1 MLKINFFSLLFLFVL
16 PNIKAQNIVTYT
28 DQLGYFWVF
37 DNGSLQSIEHQQVKN
52 VQTGDDY
59 VIYLD
64 ILNQMVLFHKGKKKV
79 LQFSAL
85 PNFWLAKRNLLID
98 WSQGGLKVFDRQGKR
113 NTIALGNMVPYTL
126 GDDMSELS
134 LGRDIPYA
142 SGDSIAAFV
151 DYDRFLK
158 AYYKGETNEIT
169 REPVT
174 NFSVGDNTVA
184 YTTSSDAFYVY
195 FNGVAT
201 QVVNTSPTEYQV
213 GNNFAVYIT
222 PYNEFGV
229 FDAGSTIQ
237 LDFAKPKSF
246 AAGNNIVAYV
256 TPQGFF
262 KVYENGDEQELSPIP
277 PRSYQIIDNTLIYT
291 DDMGNFNVYYKGKNT
306 VLESYQPTKVAFF
319 EGVVAYT
326 DNYGQL
332 KGFYEGKP
340 VTIAKEVVI
349 DFKVQ
354 GRTVLYQA
362 SNRDF
367 HVYWNGNTY

>member
-1 MLKINFFSLLFLFVL
+1 MPKIILFLLLYLFIL
-16 PNIKAQNIVTYT
+16 PTAKAQNIVTYT

-37 DNGSLQSIEHQQVKN
+37 DSGSLQSIEHQQVKN
-52 VQTGDDY
+52 VQIGDDY

-64 ILNQMVLFHKGKKKV
+64 ILNQMVLYYKGKKKI

-85 PNFWLAKRNLLID
+85 PNFWVARRQLLID
-98 WSQGGLKVFDRQGKR
+98 WSQNGLKVFDRQGKR
-113 NTIALGNMVPYTL
+113 TTVALGNMVPYSL
-126 GDDMSELS
+126 GVNMSDLS

-158 AYYKGETNEIT
+158 VYYKGETTEIT

-174 NFSVGDNTVA
+174 NFGVGDNTVG
-184 YTTSSDAFYVY
+184 YTVSSDAFYIY
-195 FNGVAT
+195 YNGEAT

-213 GNNFAVYIT
+213 GNNFAAYIT

-229 FDAGSTIQ
+229 FDAGETKQ
-237 LDFAKPKSF
+237 LDFARPKSF
-246 AAGNNIVAYV
+246 AAGNNIVAYI

-262 KVYENGDEQELSPIP
+262 KVYENGEEQELAPVP
-277 PRSYQIIDNTLIYT
+277 PRSYQIVDNTLIYT
-291 DDMGNFNVYYKGKNT
+291 DDMGNFNVYYRGKNT
-306 VLESYQPTKVAFF
+306 VLESYEPTKVGLF
-319 EGVVAYT
+319 EGVVAYS

-332 KGFYEGKP
+332 KGFYEGKL
-340 VTIAKEVVI
+340 VTIAKEVVT

-354 GRTVLYQA
+354 GRTVLYQ
-362 SNRDF
+362 SPNRDF
-367 HVYWNGNTY
+367 HVYWNGDTY